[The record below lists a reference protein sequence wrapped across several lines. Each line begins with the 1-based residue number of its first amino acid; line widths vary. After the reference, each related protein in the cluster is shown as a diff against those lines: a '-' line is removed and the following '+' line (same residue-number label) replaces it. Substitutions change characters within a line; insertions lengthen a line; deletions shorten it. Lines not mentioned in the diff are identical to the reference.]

1 MNDERKRF
9 SVRIMGCFDTRLTD
23 IERHYDRTGRLQAFD
38 LLVESLHDRALPLLR
53 RFPAI
58 GRRVLNTNPDTVHA
72 LQAYEQVVEATVVAS
87 SAPELREYIFDDYVL
102 LYLLTDDTIYLVSIR
117 HSKEVSFDFE
127 YLWGAER

>member
-1 MNDERKRF
+1 MMNASAFPCASWAVSTRGSRISSGTTIEPAVCRPSICWSNRF
-9 SVRIMGCFDTRLTD
+9 T
-23 IERHYDRTGRLQAFD
+23 TGRCRCCAGF
-38 LLVESLHDRALPLLR
+38 
-53 RFPAI
+53 AI

>member
-9 SVRIMGCFDTRLTD
+9 NVRILGCFDTRLTD
-23 IERHYDRTGRLQAFD
+23 IERYCDRTGRLETFG

-72 LQAYEQVVEATVVAS
+72 LLAYEQIVDATVLTS
-87 SAPELREYIFDDYVL
+87 STPELREYIFDDYVL